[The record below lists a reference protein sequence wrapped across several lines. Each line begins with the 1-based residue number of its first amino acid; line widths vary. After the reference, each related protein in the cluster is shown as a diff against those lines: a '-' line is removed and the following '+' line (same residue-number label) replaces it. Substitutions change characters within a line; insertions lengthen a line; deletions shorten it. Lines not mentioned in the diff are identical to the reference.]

1 MAYEAT
7 GILIVDKG
15 TQQVSEKFRKREFVV
30 EIQDGQ
36 YPQVVKFE
44 LAQDKC
50 DLLNGFQVQTPV
62 TVSFDLRGRAYDKN
76 GETLYFT
83 TLSAWKITNATGGAQ
98 PAAQG
103 GGYGQ
108 QQQGG
113 GYQQPQQQAAAA
125 PRANNNPAMQR
136 QAPAAPISGDADN
149 DLPF

>member
-50 DLLNGFQVQTPV
+50 DLLNGFQLQTPV

-83 TLSAWKITNATGGAQ
+83 TLSAWKIAAAGSGQ
-98 PAAQG
+98 PAPQQG

-113 GYQQPQQQAAAA
+113 YQQPQQQA
-125 PRANNNPAMQR
+125 PRANNNPGVQR
-136 QAPAAPISGDADN
+136 QQPAAPIQSDIDN